1 MSETNEQYMG
11 KVSCITCGYTSTQKA
26 VFGHFRFKHDAI
38 GIINQKRGGVANATL
53 TRKPLH
59 KCANPVCLQLTK
71 SKFCSK
77 SCSAIVANANR
88 STSARQQQAT
98 TLLANKMANGWS
110 PKQATPKTNPI
121 QSRTCKQ
128 CGLVEN
134 TTGRFQSV
142 YCKFCNP
149 SLVYRRASRFT
160 FSLQQYPAEFDF
172 TLLDIHGMFHPVT
185 NPKGVSRDHMLSV
198 NEGKKLRVAPEI
210 LAHPANC
217 EIMLQGDN
225 TRKQGQS
232 SITVEELMQRIED
245 WDAKY
250 GCGGRT

>member
-1 MSETNEQYMG
+1 MLEINNQYLG
-11 KVSCITCGYTSTQKA
+11 KVSCIKCGYINTKKA
-26 VFGHFRFKHDAI
+26 VFCHFRFKHDDA
-38 GIINQKRGGVANATL
+38 GIISQKQGGIVNAAL

-59 KCANPVCLQLTK
+59 ECANPMCQLLTK

-77 SCSAIVANANR
+77 SCSATVANALR
-88 STSARQQQAT
+88 SPSARQQQGA
-98 TLLANKMANGWS
+98 TLLANKIASGWT
-110 PKQATPKTNPI
+110 PKQVLPKAKPI
-121 QSRTCKQ
+121 RNRTCKQ
-128 CGLVEN
+128 CGQVEE
-134 TTGRFQSV
+134 TTGRFQSE
-142 YCKFCNP
+142 YCKFCSP
-149 SLVYRRASRFT
+149 SLTYRRACKFT
-160 FSLQQYPAEFDF
+160 FSLRQYPAEFDF
-172 TLLDIHGMFHPVT
+172 TLLDTHGMFHPTT

-198 NEGKKLRVAPEI
+198 NEGKKLRMSPET

-232 SITVEELMQRIED
+232 SISVDELMQRIED